1 VTKEDVLAATEWV
14 APCFEIVDSR
24 INDWKIKIQDTVAD
38 NASCGVFVIGKQHT
52 DPASLDLAA
61 AAMQMQERPAR
72 RLGPGQCRARPPCRS
87 RGLAGQHPGRFRH
100 SLQGRRG
107 DSLWLLA
114 PLVPAAAGDRFEMV
128 IEGMGSCSIQFTE

>member
-61 AAMQMQERPAR
+61 AAMQMTRTASPQARAWAVPCRATLPKPWPGWPTPWALSAFPSRPAR
-72 RLGPGQCRARPPCRS
+72 
-87 RGLAGQHPGRFRH
+87 
-100 SLQGRRG
+100 
-107 DSLWLLA
+107 
-114 PLVPAAAGDRFEMV
+114 
-128 IEGMGSCSIQFTE
+128 